1 MEQDFVFEL
10 RRDGRLLGE
19 AASEVREIALAV
31 ATEQALHASLRGP
44 VDIYEVRRTKV
55 QHVPATIAVTPRR
68 RLLSFRPNRG

>member
-19 AASEVREIALAV
+19 AASEVREIALGV

-44 VDIYEVRRTKV
+44 VDIYEVRRTRI
-55 QHVPATIAVTPRR
+55 QHVPATIAVTARR
-68 RLLSFRPNRG
+68 RLLPFWPPRA